1 MGRLI
6 ETYSTIGSIEKLGI
20 AVKRLSVAMLVG
32 LLLVQILAPVTAS
45 TPSSITIDQHQSTVS
60 TDQVLQLSATVKDSS
75 GSEISSPVNWS
86 ATSGNI
92 DSNGIFTP
100 GLVGTTVI
108 TAESGGVNSTTSIEV
123 TRGYPFEIK
132 PLFNQTNVSIDDTID
147 LNATLVDRAGNPVPG
162 ELTYRSQNGQIDH
175 QNMTWQPDEIGSA
188 ILRIIYFELELQVT
202 FNVVPGVPATLEI
215 PYGITVQS
223 GTTQHIIPI
232 VKDSYGNEVGISKA
246 GTLSWQV
253 ENGTISPTGLFFANA
268 PGLWNISVNST
279 SGASGSGII
288 RVLPAQA
295 TGLSI
300 GIESTQ
306 VRAGSE
312 VTLSA
317 IRSDV
322 LGNNGEVEIPL
333 ANWSV
338 PTGSLFTEQGKVKW
352 TPSAIG
358 NWTISVED
366 QGFSS
371 TVVVS
376 VVQGEISG
384 IDILL
389 SENILRSGD
398 LIVASITAYDATG
411 NMRSVD
417 GAWTIDSEL
426 SPTDQGDWFELRPG
440 PTGNYSVSAVWFD
453 NETQVVHEIEK
464 TLQIQHGDLARII
477 LPQSGTRVASDDVL
491 VLNPL
496 FEDEYGN
503 TVDNVPI
510 TWIIDDVDMTMQVR
524 LAGDKWAPNSIG
536 MHEIRAMAQGVFAI
550 TDVEVIAGTARYIST
565 SFDQGISVNSGDSV
579 EIKITTTDV
588 HGNSALASQIDFEFD
603 DPLGIITPSSEGD
616 GYWIVEGGKT
626 GQWNLR
632 MRTGSAV
639 SDITVNVSH
648 GEPVRLLAE
657 ISDYNPEEGG
667 SLIIRI
673 HAIDQASNRIE
684 VPGDEVNIKCTAGSV
699 SHLAADTHELSI
711 DQSGDSHSCNV
722 YWNDLIAQR
731 FFDVEAVLFGGG
743 LGDSNTALT
752 MVSIIIFLFIAI
764 MVVLIRRMKGEDQ
777 DDYEWDD
784 EFEEEE
790 TEDVDGDL
798 YDSQYEEAQ
807 TQVIVENE
815 SSEPAPAEQKESS
828 EDLRSRL
835 AAEAKKTGIM
845 QAAPGT
851 EQGKTGWY
859 VDSTG
864 ELTSWLVSESGEWTR
879 VS

>member
-6 ETYSTIGSIEKLGI
+6 ETYTTIEIIEKLGI
-20 AVKRLSVAMLVG
+20 TVKRISVAVLVG
-32 LLLVQILAPVTAS
+32 LILVQIAAPVVAS
-45 TPSSITIDQHQSTVS
+45 TPSSITIDPHNSSVS
-60 TDQVLQLSATVKDSS
+60 TDQVLQFTATVKDFQ
-75 GSEISSPVNWS
+75 GTVISSPINWS
-86 ATSGNI
+86 SSSGQI
-92 DSNGIFTP
+92 DSEGLFTP
-100 GLVGTTVI
+100 GIIGTAMI
-108 TAESGGVNSTTSIEV
+108 TAESGGFNSTTSIEV

-132 PLFNQTNVSIDDTID
+132 SKFNQTNVRIDDTII
-147 LNATLVDRAGNPVPG
+147 LNSTLVDRAGNPVPG
-162 ELTYRSQNGQIDH
+162 ELVYRCQNGHIDH
-175 QNMTWQPDEIGSA
+175 QNMTWQPDQVGQA
-188 ILRIIYFELELQVT
+188 ILRIIYYELELQVT
-202 FNVVPGVPATLEI
+202 FNIGPGNPSLLEI
-215 PYGITVQS
+215 PYGLTVQS

-232 VKDSYGNEVGISKA
+232 AKDSHGNNVGLSKA
-246 GTLSWQV
+246 GTLSWEV
-253 ENGTISPTGLFFANA
+253 ENGTISSTGLFFANS
-268 PGLWNISVNST
+268 PGVWNISVDST
-279 SGASGSGII
+279 SGANGSGTI

-306 VRAGSE
+306 IRAGSE

-317 IRSDV
+317 IRSDI
-322 LGNNGEVEIPL
+322 LGNNGEVDIPL

-338 PTGSLFTEQGKVKW
+338 PTGSLYVEQGKIKW
-352 TPSAIG
+352 IPSSIG
-358 NWTISVED
+358 NWTIGVVD
-366 QGFSS
+366 QGFST
-371 TVVVS
+371 TVQVS

-384 IDILL
+384 IDVLL
-389 SENILRSGD
+389 SESTLRSGD
-398 LIVASITAYDATG
+398 LIVASISAHDAAG
-411 NMRSVD
+411 NMRSVN
-417 GAWTIDSEL
+417 GAWTIASEL
-426 SPTDQGDWFELRPG
+426 NPTDQGNWFELRPG
-440 PTGNYSVSAVWFD
+440 PIGNYSISAVWFD
-453 NETQVVHEIEK
+453 NETQVVHETEK
-464 TLQIQHGDLARII
+464 SLRIHHGDLARII

-491 VLNPL
+491 ELNPI

-503 TVDNVPI
+503 EVDNVPI
-510 TWIIDDVDMTMQVR
+510 TWIIDDIDMTMEVR

-565 SFDQGISVNSGDSV
+565 SHDEGISVDSGNSIV
-579 EIKITTTDV
+579 IQITTTDV
-588 HGNSALASQIDFEFD
+588 HGNSALAAQVDFEFD
-603 DPLGIITPSSEGD
+603 DPLGIVTPSSEGD
-616 GYWIVEGGKT
+616 GYWTIEGGIT

-639 SDITVNVSH
+639 SDIIVNVSH

-657 ISDYNPEEGG
+657 ISETNPEEGG
-667 SLIIRI
+667 SMIIRI
-673 HAIDQASNRIE
+673 HAIDQAGNRIE
-684 VPGDEVNIKCTAGSV
+684 VPGNEVNIKCTAGSV

-711 DQSGDSHSCNV
+711 DQSGESHSCNA
-722 YWNDLIAQR
+722 YWEDLIAQR

-752 MVSIIIFLFIAI
+752 MVSMIIFLFIAI
-764 MVVLIRRMKGEDQ
+764 MVVLIRRMKGETQ
-777 DDYEWDD
+777 DDYEWDE

-790 TEDVDGDL
+790 TDNLESDL
-798 YDSQYEEAQ
+798 YDSQKEPTQ
-807 TQVIVENE
+807 TPVIVEKQTT
-815 SSEPAPAEQKESS
+815 EPEKKESN

-835 AAEAKKTGIM
+835 AAQAKKTGVM